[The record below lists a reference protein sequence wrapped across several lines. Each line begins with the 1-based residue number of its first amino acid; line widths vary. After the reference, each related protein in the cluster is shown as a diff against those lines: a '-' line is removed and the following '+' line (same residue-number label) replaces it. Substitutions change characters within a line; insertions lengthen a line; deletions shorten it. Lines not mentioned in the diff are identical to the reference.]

1 MQSMTGFGQATAQME
16 GVLIEVSIK
25 SVNGRYL
32 EARPHI
38 PKKFL
43 PCEADMMKVLKK
55 RFTRGTIDIYI
66 QRQSEGSQ
74 GDVDF
79 TFQNKVAKKWLTEFR
94 KSLKD
99 LKVKDNLEARD
110 LIHIPDFMHV
120 REPVGLNDKEKK
132 LLLQVF
138 EKAIDACQ
146 KERVR
151 EGESL
156 RKISLEHLKNLHKQ
170 IKDLRSQREQFVK
183 DASAKV
189 EAKLQKW
196 LQGAVTMEPSRLMQE
211 VAVLVD
217 RTDIAEELDRLSEH
231 LKNVEDLLQGQG
243 AHGKKLDFYAQE
255 LLREVNTI
263 GSKSPSAKIVESV
276 VTAKNIIEQL
286 REQIQNIE

>member
-1 MQSMTGFGQATAQME
+1 MQSMTGFGQASAQVE

-32 EARPHI
+32 ETRPHI

-43 PCEADMMKVLKK
+43 PCEADLIKSLKK
-55 RFTRGTIDIYI
+55 RFSRGTVDIYV
-66 QRQSEGSQ
+66 QRQSEGAPA
-74 GDVDF
+74 DVDF
-79 TFQNKVAKKWLTEFR
+79 SFQNKVAKKWLSEFR
-94 KSLKD
+94 KSLKE
-99 LKVKDNLEARD
+99 LKVQDNLEARD

-120 REPVGLNDKEKK
+120 REPLGVSDKEKK
-132 LLLQVF
+132 LLAQVF
-138 EKAIDACQ
+138 EKALEACE
-146 KERVR
+146 KERLR

-156 RKISLEHLKNLHKQ
+156 RKTCLDHLKNLQKQ
-170 IKDLRSQREQFVK
+170 VKDLRSQREQFIK
-183 DASAKV
+183 EAPGRI
-189 EAKLQKW
+189 EAKLQKL
-196 LQGAVTMEPSRLMQE
+196 LQGAVHMEPSRLLQE

-217 RTDIAEELDRLSEH
+217 RTDIAEELDRLVEH
-231 LKNVEDLLQGQG
+231 IKNVEDLLQSKGS
-243 AHGKKLDFYAQE
+243 HGKKLDFYAQE